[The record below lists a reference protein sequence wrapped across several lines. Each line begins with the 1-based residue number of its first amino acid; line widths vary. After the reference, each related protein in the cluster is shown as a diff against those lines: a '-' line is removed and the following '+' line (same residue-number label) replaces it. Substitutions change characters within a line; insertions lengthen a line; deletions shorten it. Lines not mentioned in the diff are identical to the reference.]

1 MVDQRIANICAPQH
15 RRSSIEASW
24 MPVLRERYKHFRVS
38 SRSIG
43 SRLRATVERAAFR
56 KWVVTHPGRP
66 ASDYYVAQK
75 VRELESGRQRDA
87 LGTQRT
93 SASSTADGAA
103 AVDLLIGA
111 GLKAEHM
118 LVDYG
123 CGSLRIGRH
132 FIEFLGPGNY
142 CGLDVTD
149 RFYSEG
155 LGSLDAILRAEK
167 TPRLATI
174 EPSILDQF
182 RRSPPDFIVSFSV
195 LPHVPPQEIDGYL
208 ETVTSLVGDRTQ
220 LFLTFV
226 EAPRV
231 IQLRATSW
239 AYPADVIAAK
249 IRKCQSNTT
258 VEIGSAFPIFVK
270 RKHGCAKATIRVC
283 RNDAQARS

>member
-1 MVDQRIANICAPQH
+1 MVDQRITSIRAATDC
-15 RRSSIEASW
+15 RSSIEAGW
-24 MPVLRERYKHFRVS
+24 VPVLRERYEHFRAS
-38 SRSIG
+38 SRSIA

-56 KWVVTHPGRP
+56 NWVLTHPGRP
-66 ASDYYVAQK
+66 VSDYYVAQK

-87 LGTQRT
+87 LGTQRA
-93 SASSTADGAA
+93 SASSIAAA

-111 GLKAEHM
+111 GLKAEHT

-155 LGSLDAILRAEK
+155 LESLDAILRTEK

-174 EPSILDQF
+174 EPSILGQF
-182 RRSPPDFIVSFSV
+182 RRSPPDFIISFSV

-208 ETVTSLVGDRTQ
+208 KTITSLVGDRTQ

-226 EAPRV
+226 EAPSV

-249 IRKCQSNTT
+249 IRKRQSNAT
-258 VEIGSAFPIFVK
+258 VEIDSAFPIFVK